1 MLVVVIIVFLSDKR
15 IRSENRMK
23 KKVVKPAIAR
33 GFEKFM
39 PARWMMHFVPWQV
52 RPKGGPSG
60 PTAGLKLGLF
70 SSKIG
75 STGENLRL
83 VQPFLKI
90 QLYSQRTGLA
100 QISRPSN
107 YNRKDF
113 CIACSCRSLLRN
125 LLHGL
130 PWQFILRWGW
140 TKIRSNMG
148 QLPIEP
154 ALLKLDFFCS
164 PRLWWISPIASWCH
178 MVLLNLW
185 SHFHVLLCVM
195 GFWSVFIVTGEHCLS
210 IAQVWPHLLR
220 GFWCWLAGRVRCLKK
235 TQARRQNDK
244 ILDRLRPKAC
254 PADNLAR
261 AKGLV
266 RISAVHCKYLYW
278 IQHEQCS
285 KPWLF
290 SLYRGLYYP
299 FIWGF

>member
-1 MLVVVIIVFLSDKR
+1 MVVMLAVVIIVFLSDKR

-23 KKVVKPAIAR
+23 KKWWNLPSPGRSRNSCLRDEWGTLCR
-33 GFEKFM
+33 GT
-39 PARWMMHFVPWQV
+39 WGQ
-52 RPKGGPSG
+52 G
-60 PTAGLKLGLF
+60 AGAGIDC

-75 STGENLRL
+75 ITGEFYVWCNL
-83 VQPFLKI
+83 
-90 QLYSQRTGLA
+90 SQDSTVFSKNWFGPTP
-100 QISRPSN
+100 RPSN

-220 GFWCWLAGRVRCLKK
+220 GLWRWLAGRVRCLKK
-235 TQARRQNDK
+235 PKTTKSWIDCDLRHALPTILHARKDCTHQRSP
-244 ILDRLRPKAC
+244 L
-254 PADNLAR
+254 
-261 AKGLV
+261 
-266 RISAVHCKYLYW
+266 
-278 IQHEQCS
+278 
-285 KPWLF
+285 
-290 SLYRGLYYP
+290 
-299 FIWGF
+299 